1 MSYKDKMKK
10 KKMKKKINVYDT
22 VSGLYNNFIEI
33 YYDEYNDLSDAKKN
47 TELKYDPTNSF
58 LKTYN

>member
-1 MSYKDKMKK
+1 MKK